1 LLRNILN
8 RPFDQSP
15 TIIGFCETE
24 NRCLWTNGNLDMN
37 RLDGLTALIIEPHAG
52 MRASIHNMLNLCGL
66 QKIDH
71 AGSSG
76 AAIRHL
82 STKTFDMILCEYDL
96 DGGQDGQQLLEDLR
110 HHQLITLATMF
121 FMVTAEG
128 GYGKVVSA
136 AELAPTDY
144 ILKPFTADRLLERI
158 GRAREKRNAFLV
170 LYQLMDIGNHREA
183 INACIEGVSQ
193 YPRYA
198 IDFLRLRAELHVLL
212 GEPKEAEP
220 IYAALYESKAI
231 AWARLGLAK
240 TLFMQER
247 FEEARSM
254 LESLVSNNNKFV
266 DAYDWLAK
274 THEAIGELEQSQAVL
289 SSAVSVS
296 PHAIRRLRKLG
307 EVALA
312 TGDTETAERVLKQ
325 VVSKAKY
332 SEFRDPEDHVK
343 LVQTLVKKGDPEQAS
358 AVIRDLDKSMSNL
371 KNTAACSA
379 ISSAMVHEHTGNEV
393 RLAESLGNA
402 VALSRD
408 TVGMSNDLKMELARN
423 CLQNNQEDGA
433 KEVMREVMRNASNH
447 ACMAKAIGV
456 FEKAGRGD
464 LGKSL
469 AQEAR
474 QQVIDLVA
482 SGAAKAKEG
491 DYRGAVSMMAE
502 AVNKLPDNPQ
512 VVFNA
517 AVAVLKC
524 LENMGWDD
532 RLGEYALSLIGTVRK
547 LEPTN
552 PKLAALSGLH
562 QTILKKYC
570 IQPGRPNSKDVVI
583 KK

>member
-1 LLRNILN
+1 LRATYE
-8 RPFDQSP
+8 SA
-15 TIIGFCETE
+15 E
-24 NRCLWTNGNLDMN
+24 MN
-37 RLDGLTALIIEPHAG
+37 RLDGLTAMIIEPHAG

-82 STKTFDMILCEYDL
+82 ATKSFDIILCEYDL

-158 GRAREKRNAFLV
+158 AKALDKRNVFLPV
-170 LYQLMDIGNHREA
+170 YQLMDIGNHRDA
-183 INACIEGVSQ
+183 IQSCIDGAKNF
-193 YPRYA
+193 PRYA
-198 IDFLRLRAELHVLL
+198 LDFLRLRAELHIFL

-220 IYAALYESKAI
+220 IYQALFESKAI

-247 FEEARSM
+247 FEEAESM
-254 LESLVSNNNKFV
+254 LESLVSNNKKFV

-274 THEAIGELEQSQAVL
+274 THEALGHMDKSQAVL
-289 SSAVSVS
+289 SSAVAVS
-296 PHAIRRLRKLG
+296 PHAVRRLRKLG
-307 EVALA
+307 EVAMEA
-312 TGDTETAERVLKQ
+312 GDVETAEKVLKQ
-325 VVSKAKY
+325 VVSKVKY
-332 SEFRDPEDHVK
+332 SEFRDPEDHLK
-343 LVQTLVKKGDPEQAS
+343 LVKTLVKKGDPEQAA
-358 AVIRDLDKSMSNL
+358 AVIRDLDKSMGNL
-371 KNTAACSA
+371 KNTPACVA
-379 ISSAMVHEHTGNEV
+379 ISSAMVHEHTGNET
-393 RLAESLGNA
+393 RLAESLNSA
-402 VALSRD
+402 VGLCRDSQGLSNN
-408 TVGMSNDLKMELARN
+408 VKMELARN
-423 CLQNNQEDGA
+423 CLQNNNEAGA
-433 KEVMREVMRNASNH
+433 KEVMREVMRNAPNN
-447 ACMAKAIGV
+447 AAMVKAVAV
-456 FEKAGRGD
+456 FEKVGCAELGRE
-464 LGKSL
+464 L

-474 QQVIDLVA
+474 QQVVDLVA
-482 SGAAKAKEG
+482 SGAAKARDG

-547 LEPTN
+547 LDPVN
-552 PKLAALSGLH
+552 AKLNALSNLH
-562 QTILKKYC
+562 QQILKKYR
-570 IQPGRPNSKDVVI
+570 ITPGRAPA
-583 KK
+583 KKAS

>member
-1 LLRNILN
+1 
-8 RPFDQSP
+8 
-15 TIIGFCETE
+15 
-24 NRCLWTNGNLDMN
+24 M
-37 RLDGLTALIIEPHAG
+37 IIEPHAG
-52 MRASIHNMLNLCGL
+52 MRASIHNMLNVCGL

-82 STKTFDMILCEYDL
+82 ATKSFDIILCEYDL

-158 GRAREKRNAFLV
+158 GRALEKRNVFLPI
-170 LYQLMDIGNHREA
+170 YQLMDIGSHREA
-183 INACIEGVSQ
+183 IAACVEAAQ
-193 YPRYA
+193 TFPRYA
-198 IDFLRLRAELHVLL
+198 IDFLRLRAELHVFL

-220 IYAALYESKAI
+220 IYNALYESKAI

-247 FEEARSM
+247 FAEAEGM
-254 LESLVSNNNKFV
+254 LEALVNNNKKFV

-274 THEAIGELEQSQAVL
+274 TKEALGNTEGAQAIL
-289 SSAVSVS
+289 SSAVAVS
-296 PHAIRRLRKLG
+296 PHAVRRLRKLG
-307 EVALA
+307 EVAMEN
-312 TGDTETAERVLKQ
+312 GDTATAEKVLKQ
-325 VVSKAKY
+325 VVSKVKY

-343 LVQTLVKKGDPEQAS
+343 LVKTLVKKGDPEQAA

-371 KNTAACSA
+371 KNTSACSA
-379 ISSAMVHEHTGNEV
+379 ISSAMLHEHTGNET
-393 RLAESLGNA
+393 RLAESLNA
-402 VALSRD
+402 AVELCRD
-408 TVGMSNDLKMELARN
+408 TQGLSNDVKMELARN
-423 CLQNNQEDGA
+423 CLQNNHADGA
-433 KEVMREVMRNASNH
+433 KEVMREVMRNAPNN
-447 ACMAKAIGV
+447 AVMAKAVAV
-456 FEKAGRGD
+456 FEKAGSPD
-464 LGKSL
+464 LGRQL

-474 QQVIDLVA
+474 QQVVDLVA
-482 SGAAKAKEG
+482 SGASKAREG

-547 LEPTN
+547 LDPVN
-552 PKLAALSGLH
+552 PKLNALSSLH
-562 QTILKKYC
+562 QQILKKYR
-570 IQPGRPNSKDVVI
+570 ITPGRAATKEQAQRRG
-583 KK
+583 